1 LKPGVWDLG
10 FLRKVWAIVAKDAA
24 AELHTRELVSAML
37 VFAVLALLVFS
48 FALDLRG
55 AVARAAAPGVL
66 WATVAFAGTLGLS
79 RSLAREQQTGCMDGL
94 LLVPGE
100 RSAIFCGKALGNLA
114 FMAVVEVVLLPLFS
128 ALFDVPLLR
137 PGVLV
142 VTALGTVGY
151 AAVGTLLA
159 AIAVNTRAREVMLP
173 VLLLPLAIPVLIAAV
188 RATGGLVEGGTLA
201 AVGGWVR
208 LLVVYD
214 LVVVAVSMLTFG
226 YVVEE

>member
-1 LKPGVWDLG
+1 VNSRFFRQVL
-10 FLRKVWAIVAKDAA
+10 AIVAKDIA
-24 AELHTRELVSAML
+24 AELHTREMVSAML
-37 VFAVLALLVFS
+37 VFSVLALLVFS
-48 FALDLRG
+48 FALDLQG

-66 WATVAFAGTLGLS
+66 WTTVAFAGTLGLS

-94 LLVPGE
+94 LLAPMD
-100 RSAIFCGKALGNLA
+100 RSAIFLGKALGNLA
-114 FMAVVEVVLLPLFS
+114 FVGIVEAVLLPLFS
-128 ALFDVPLLR
+128 ILFDTPLLR

-159 AIAVNTRAREVMLP
+159 AIAINTRAREVMLP

-188 RATGGLVEGGTLA
+188 QATSWLVEGGTFA
-201 AVGGWVR
+201 EVGGWVR
-208 LLVVYD
+208 LLVAYD
-214 LVVVAVSMLTFG
+214 LIIVAVSVLTFG

>member
-1 LKPGVWDLG
+1 MG
-10 FLRKVWAIVAKDAA
+10 FVRKVWAIVAKDVA
-24 AELHTRELVSAML
+24 AELHTREMVSAML
-37 VFAVLALLVFS
+37 VFSVLSLLIFS
-48 FALDLRG
+48 LALDLRG

-79 RSLAREQQTGCMDGL
+79 RSFAREQQTGCIDGL
-94 LLVPGE
+94 LLTPVD
-100 RSAIFCGKALGNLA
+100 RSAIFFGKAIGNLL

-128 ALFDVPLLR
+128 AIFDVPLLR

-173 VLLLPLAIPVLIAAV
+173 ILLLPLAIPALIAAV
-188 RATGGLVEGGTLA
+188 QATGYLVEGGTLA
-201 AVGGWVR
+201 EVGGWVR
-208 LLVVYD
+208 LLVAYD
-214 LVVVAVSMLTFG
+214 LIIVAVSMLTFG

>member
-1 LKPGVWDLG
+1 MS
-10 FLRKVWAIVAKDAA
+10 FLRKVWAIVAKDIA
-24 AELHTRELVSAML
+24 AELHTREMVSAML
-37 VFAVLALLVFS
+37 VFAVLSLLIFS

-55 AVARAAAPGVL
+55 ATARAAAPGVL

-79 RSLAREQQTGCMDGL
+79 RSLAREQQTGCIDGL
-94 LLVPGE
+94 LLAPVD
-100 RSAIFCGKALGNLA
+100 RSAIFFGKAVGNLI
-114 FMAVVEVVLLPLFS
+114 FIGVVEIVLLPLAA

-137 PGVLV
+137 PGILV

-173 VLLLPLAIPVLIAAV
+173 ILLLPLAVPALIAAV
-188 RATGGLVEGGTLA
+188 QATGVLVEGGTLVEA
-201 AVGGWVR
+201 GGWVQ
-208 LLVVYD
+208 LLVAYD
-214 LVVVAVSMLTFG
+214 LVIVAVSMLTFG

>member
-1 LKPGVWDLG
+1 MNSRFFRQVI
-10 FLRKVWAIVAKDAA
+10 AIVAKDIA
-24 AELHTRELVSAML
+24 AELHTREMVSAML
-37 VFAVLALLVFS
+37 VFSVLALLVFS
-48 FALDLRG
+48 FALDLG
-55 AVARAAAPGVL
+55 GGMARAAAPGVL

-94 LLVPGE
+94 LLVPMD
-100 RSAIFCGKALGNLA
+100 RSAIFLGKALGNLA
-114 FMAVVEVVLLPLFS
+114 FAGIVEAVLLPLFS
-128 ALFDVPLLR
+128 VLFDTPLLR

-159 AIAVNTRAREVMLP
+159 AIAINTRAREVMLP

-188 RATGGLVEGGTLA
+188 QATSWLVEGGTFA
-201 AVGGWVR
+201 EVGGWVR
-208 LLVVYD
+208 LLVAYD
-214 LVVVAVSMLTFG
+214 LIVVAVSVLTFG

>member
-1 LKPGVWDLG
+1 LG
-10 FLRKVWAIVAKDAA
+10 FLRKVWAIVAKDVA
-24 AELHTRELVSAML
+24 AELHTREMVSAML
-37 VFAVLALLVFS
+37 VFSVLSLLVFS

-55 AVARAAAPGVL
+55 AMARAAAPGVL

-79 RSLAREQQTGCMDGL
+79 RSFAREQQTGCIDGL
-94 LLVPGE
+94 LLAPVD
-100 RSAIFCGKALGNLA
+100 RSAIFFGKSLGNLL
-114 FMAVVEVVLLPLFS
+114 FMAVVDVVLLPLFS
-128 ALFDVPLLR
+128 AIFDVPLLR

-173 VLLLPLAIPVLIAAV
+173 ILLLPLAVPALIAAV
-188 RATGGLVEGGTLA
+188 QATGYLVEGGTLA
-201 AVGGWVR
+201 EVGGWVR
-208 LLVVYD
+208 LLVAYD
-214 LVVVAVSMLTFG
+214 LIIVAVSMLTFG

>member
-1 LKPGVWDLG
+1 MG
-10 FLRKVWAIVAKDAA
+10 FARKVWAIVAKDIA
-24 AELHTRELVSAML
+24 AELHTREMVSAML
-37 VFAVLALLVFS
+37 VFSVLSLLIFS
-48 FALDLRG
+48 LALDLRG

-79 RSLAREQQTGCMDGL
+79 RSFAREQQTGCIDGL
-94 LLVPGE
+94 LLAPVD
-100 RSAIFCGKALGNLA
+100 RSAIFFGKSIGNLL

-128 ALFDVPLLR
+128 AIFDVPLLQ

-173 VLLLPLAIPVLIAAV
+173 ILLLPLAIPALIAAV
-188 RATGGLVEGGTLA
+188 QATGYLVEGGTLA
-201 AVGGWVR
+201 EVGGWVR
-208 LLVVYD
+208 LLVAYD
-214 LVVVAVSMLTFG
+214 LIIVAVSMLTFG

>member
-1 LKPGVWDLG
+1 LG
-10 FLRKVWAIVAKDAA
+10 FLRKVWAIVAKDVA
-24 AELHTRELVSAML
+24 AELHTREMVSAML
-37 VFAVLALLVFS
+37 VFSVLSLLVFS

-55 AVARAAAPGVL
+55 AMARAVAPGVL

-79 RSLAREQQTGCMDGL
+79 RSFAREQQTGCIDGL
-94 LLVPGE
+94 LLAPVD
-100 RSAIFCGKALGNLA
+100 RSVIFFGKSLGNLL
-114 FMAVVEVVLLPLFS
+114 FMAVVDVVLLPLFS
-128 ALFDVPLLR
+128 AIFDVPLLR

-173 VLLLPLAIPVLIAAV
+173 ILLLPLAVPALIAAV
-188 RATGGLVEGGTLA
+188 QATGYLVEGGTLA
-201 AVGGWVR
+201 EVGGWVR
-208 LLVVYD
+208 LLVAYD
-214 LVVVAVSMLTFG
+214 LIIVAVSMLTFG